1 VNKHYYKIILYNF
14 GSSIEPFKLN
24 KVAKRKTK
32 KDDFI
37 QKAFYK
43 GGIEAM
49 KDFIL
54 GNLKYPPEAASNRVE
69 GTVHVQ
75 YEINHKGKVLKAKTL
90 TKHGYGLEEEAI
102 RLVKML
108 VFEVPQRVRGLR
120 VIFNKTT
127 HIHFRL
133 PKQEI
138 QTNSEPKV
146 EAEVIPPAPAPI
158 QPQVTYTI
166 TATPKPST
174 PTEEEPKKKSDN
186 KTYNYT
192 IRL

>member
-1 VNKHYYKIILYNF
+1 MKHSNQT
-14 GSSIEPFKLN
+14 

-90 TKHGYGLEEEAI
+90 TTHGFGLEEEAI

-108 VFEVPQRVRGLR
+108 EFEVPQRVRGLR

-138 QTNSEPKV
+138 QTNSEPTIET
-146 EAEVIPPAPAPI
+146 EATPPTLI
-158 QPQVTYTI
+158 PQVTYTI
-166 TATPKPST
+166 TTT
-174 PTEEEPKKKSDN
+174 PTPPVSVEEPKKETNN

-192 IRL
+192 IQL